1 MNLSL
6 KQLLEALLFATNAP
20 LSLKKLQHLVSE
32 FCECETKQIKEELE
46 VLALSYDQEGRAF
59 ELIQLAGGYIVQTR
73 PDYASVLEKLYPSR
87 PIKLSNSSL
96 ETLSIIAYKQPL
108 PKAEIEEV
116 RGVDCSYPL
125 SQLLERGLIN
135 NQKKLDAPGQPSLY
149 ETTPA
154 FLEYFGLKNLKEL
167 PQVSEEALIN
177 PTEA

>member
-6 KQLLEALLFATNAP
+6 KQLLEALLFATHSP
-20 LSLKKLQHLVSE
+20 LSLKKLWTLAME
-32 FCECETKQIKEELE
+32 FTPCETKEIKEALDELKT
-46 VLALSYDQEGRAF
+46 SYETEGKAF
-59 ELIQLAGGYIVQTR
+59 ELVQLAGGYLLQTR
-73 PDYASVLEKLYPSR
+73 PEYAPILEKLYPAR
-87 PIKLSNSSL
+87 PIKLSSSSL

-108 PKAEIEEV
+108 VKAEIEEI

-149 ETTPA
+149 ETTPG
-154 FLEYFGLKNLKEL
+154 FLEYFGLKNLKDL
-167 PQVSEEALIN
+167 PKLSEETLTS